1 MPEIIRSLLVVL
13 FIALFTFHFA
23 RAPLVGFAQ
32 SRQDFDLRR
41 NVWLGITFALFLS
54 NNFWIFSIVT
64 AVLFVYGVKRDSNP
78 IAFAIVLLFA
88 APLMSDQIS
97 GLGVVNYLVE
107 INYFRLISVFIFLP
121 VALRLRKEKGG
132 TSFGSAA
139 PEKFLIGY
147 LAIGLVR
154 QIMVDTGTN
163 TLRTALC
170 QVADV
175 VLPYY
180 VASRSFKSVA
190 AMRDAMASFVLAA
203 ALAGVIGVFEF
214 LKGWL
219 LYSNI
224 PSALGTEWGLG
235 AYLLRGV
242 NLRGTASTGQ
252 AIVLGYV
259 MAVALGF
266 YAFVSSSLPKKKYKI
281 LGLGILVL
289 GIVAPLSRGP
299 WMGAALMAIVFVG
312 SGPEPAKNLTKGA
325 LLVTFAFLLAL
336 ATPYGATIVDHL
348 PFIGTIEADNVVY
361 RERLFTNSMAVIS
374 QNIWFG
380 SYDFMSTPEM
390 LELKFNY
397 DEGIIDLVNSYI
409 AIALSGGIVSLSLF
423 AGFFGWIVVK
433 LFLTIKKLNQPTSDL
448 SLLLR
453 TLLATLVAILFM
465 IATVSS
471 ISFIPIIYWIVAG
484 LSVSCL
490 QLATQ
495 KKKNDQLCST

>member
-23 RAPLVGFAQ
+23 RAPIVGLSQ
-32 SRQDFDLRR
+32 SRHDFVLRR
-41 NVWLGITFALFLS
+41 NVWLGITAALFLS
-54 NNFWIFSIVT
+54 NNFWIFSII
-64 AVLFVYGVKRDSNP
+64 AAGLLSYGAKRDTNA
-78 IAFAIVLLFA
+78 IAFSISLLFA
-88 APLMSDQIS
+88 APLVADQIS
-97 GLGVVNYLVE
+97 GLGIVNYLVE
-107 INYFRLISVFIFLP
+107 VNYFRLVSVFVFLP
-121 VALRLRKEKGG
+121 VALRIRKEKGVV
-132 TSFGSAA
+132 SFGSNA
-139 PEKFLIGY
+139 PEKFLIAY
-147 LAIGLVR
+147 LVIGLVR

-163 TLRTALC
+163 TLRTALYL
-170 QVADV
+170 VADV

-180 VASRSFKSVA
+180 VASRSFKSVVA
-190 AMRDAMASFVLAA
+190 IRDAMTSFVLAA
-203 ALAGVIGVFEF
+203 ALAGMVGGFEF

-219 LYSNI
+219 LYSNV

-235 AYLLRGV
+235 SYLLRGV

-266 YAFVSSSLPKKKYKI
+266 YTFVSNSFSKKKYKI
-281 LGLGILVL
+281 LGLGVLVL
-289 GIVAPLSRGP
+289 GLVAPLSRGP
-299 WMGAALMAIVFVG
+299 WMGAVLMAIVFIG
-312 SGPEPAKNLTKGA
+312 SGPDSAKNLSKGA

-336 ATPYGATIVDHL
+336 STPYGATIVDHL
-348 PFIGTIEADNVVY
+348 PFIGTMEADNVVY

-374 QNIWFG
+374 QNMWFG

-409 AIALSGGIVSLSLF
+409 AITLSGGIVSLSMF
-423 AGFFGWIVVK
+423 TGFFGWIVVK
-433 LFLTIKKLNQPTSDL
+433 LFLSIKKLNQPASDV

-453 TLLATLVAILFM
+453 TLLATLIAILFM

-471 ISFIPIIYWIVAG
+471 ISFIPIIYWMVAG
-484 LSVSCL
+484 LCISGL
-490 QLATQ
+490 QLAIQ
-495 KKKNDQLCST
+495 KNISDQLRFT